1 MSPSR
6 SFLIDQMFDR
16 LVIAAL
22 RKEGY
27 DVVAVSEIGMATAD
41 DAEIMQWAIENN
53 RTVITLD
60 EHFGDWSVL
69 PLSRHPGVIRLK
81 VNPTTT
87 ETTLNLLLP
96 FLRRHEKSDFAN
108 CLVIV
113 REQGIRWIKTAE

>member
-1 MSPSR
+1 MNPSQ

-16 LVIAAL
+16 LVVAAL
-22 RKEGY
+22 RKEGH
-27 DVVAVSEIGMATAD
+27 DVIAVSEIDMATAD

-69 PLSRHPGVIRLK
+69 PLFRHPGVIRLK
-81 VNPTTT
+81 VKPTAT

-96 FLRRHEKSDFAN
+96 FLRRHEKSDFGN
-108 CLVIV
+108 SLVIV